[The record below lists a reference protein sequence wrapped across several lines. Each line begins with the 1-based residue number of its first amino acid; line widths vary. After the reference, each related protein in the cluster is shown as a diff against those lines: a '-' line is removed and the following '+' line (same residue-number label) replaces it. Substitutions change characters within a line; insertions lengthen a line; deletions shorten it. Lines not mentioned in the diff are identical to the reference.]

1 MRPATFTPLL
11 MSFLAAFASAQQ
23 PAATLGRPLASTAVP
38 TASAAPA
45 STAPESPKIA
55 VMGDS
60 LPHAE
65 ARIPSEKKAEVSHQ
79 RRRADITEF
88 KDLAAAISDVTTAVA
103 IVLGGIWAYWKFSIQ
118 RERDPRAEFD
128 LAAEFVGQ
136 QDGKWLI
143 EVSARLTNKGKVR
156 HPMTD
161 ATMNV
166 RYLLSSDAVVESQ
179 DPTHFRQ
186 LSFPHAVGR
195 RKIWQDSYIDPGL
208 EFRNSYIIWV
218 PAQATYVLLLC
229 KFRYDDEEWPAQRLV
244 KVPSRPRAVGLLERL
259 IGPDVSRGA

>member
-1 MRPATFTPLL
+1 MEI
-11 MSFLAAFASAQQ
+11 S
-23 PAATLGRPLASTAVP
+23 
-38 TASAAPA
+38 
-45 STAPESPKIA
+45 
-55 VMGDS
+55 
-60 LPHAE
+60 
-65 ARIPSEKKAEVSHQ
+65 
-79 RRRADITEF
+79 EF
-88 KDLAAAISDVTTAVA
+88 KDLAAAIADIATAVA
-103 IVLGGIWAYWKFSIQ
+103 IILGGMWAYWKFSIQ
-118 RERDPRAEFD
+118 REREPRAEFD

-156 HPMTD
+156 HPMID

-166 RYLLSSDAVVESQ
+166 RYLVSSDVVVESQ

-218 PAQATYVLLLC
+218 PAQATFVLLLC
-229 KFRYDDEEWPAQRLV
+229 KFRYDNEEWPAQRLV
-244 KVPSRPRAVGLLERL
+244 KVPGHPQTICSTETLTKSDLSRAEPAQFAS
-259 IGPDVSRGA
+259 PTC